1 MFNYAEER
9 LEPQAP
15 GTKAL
20 HLLYYSEDR
29 GVMSMPE
36 LQHILLVQDDPS
48 GLNNIQLE
56 RDYDS
61 TKGI

>member
-1 MFNYAEER
+1 
-9 LEPQAP
+9 
-15 GTKAL
+15 
-20 HLLYYSEDR
+20 
-29 GVMSMPE
+29 MPE